1 MVAWVVRGYGTANVT
16 EARIAVELDAPPEKV
31 WEVISDPRNLP
42 RWDRHITGVEG
53 VPEDGLRTGLRYSTE
68 LRFMGVAG
76 IIDAEVLDWD
86 PPRSSR
92 IRLRGFIEATV
103 FTRVE
108 PLPRGRSRI
117 VHEVRYG
124 FRGGPVGSLA
134 SRALRVTGGP
144 QLVLRRG
151 TLAQKRQIEAG
162 AASS

>member
-1 MVAWVVRGYGTANVT
+1 MT
-16 EARIAVELDAPPEKV
+16 EARVAVEVDAPAEDV
-31 WEVISDPRNLP
+31 WAFISDPRNLP
-42 RWDRHITGVEG
+42 RWDRHITAVEG
-53 VPEDGLRTGLRYSTE
+53 VPDQGLSVGVRYSTE
-68 LRFMGVAG
+68 LRFVGVAG
-76 IIDAEVLDWD
+76 IVDAEVLEWD
-86 PPRSSR
+86 PPRSSK
-92 IRLRGFIEATV
+92 ILLRGFIEAMV

-134 SRALRVTGGP
+134 ARALRITGGP

-162 AASS
+162 QG

>member
-1 MVAWVVRGYGTANVT
+1 MVRGYGTPNMT
-16 EARIAVELDAPPEKV
+16 EARVAVEVDAPAEDV
-31 WEVISDPRNLP
+31 WAFISDPRNLP
-42 RWDRHITGVEG
+42 RWDRHITAVEG
-53 VPEDGLRTGLRYSTE
+53 VPDQGLSVGVRYSTE
-68 LRFMGVAG
+68 LRFVGVAG
-76 IIDAEVLDWD
+76 IVDAEVLEWD
-86 PPRSSR
+86 PPRSSK
-92 IRLRGFIEATV
+92 IRLRGFIEAMV

-134 SRALRVTGGP
+134 ARALRITGGP

-162 AASS
+162 

>member
-1 MVAWVVRGYGTANVT
+1 MWAF
-16 EARIAVELDAPPEKV
+16 
-31 WEVISDPRNLP
+31 ISDPRNLP
-42 RWDRHITGVEG
+42 RWDRHITAVEG
-53 VPEDGLRTGLRYSTE
+53 VPDQGLSVGVRYSTE
-68 LRFMGVAG
+68 LRFVGVAG
-76 IIDAEVLDWD
+76 IVDAEVLEWD
-86 PPRSSR
+86 PPRSSK
-92 IRLRGFIEATV
+92 ILLRGFIEAVV

-134 SRALRVTGGP
+134 ARALRITGGP

-162 AASS
+162 

>member
-1 MVAWVVRGYGTANVT
+1 MVRGYGTPNMT
-16 EARIAVELDAPPEKV
+16 EARVAVEVDAPAEDV
-31 WEVISDPRNLP
+31 WAFISDPRNLP
-42 RWDRHITGVEG
+42 RWDRHITAVEG
-53 VPEDGLRTGLRYSTE
+53 VPDQGLSVGVRDSTE
-68 LRFMGVAG
+68 LRFVGVAG
-76 IIDAEVLDWD
+76 IVDAEVLEWD
-86 PPRSSR
+86 PPRSSK
-92 IRLRGFIEATV
+92 IRLRGFIEAMV

-134 SRALRVTGGP
+134 ARALRITGGP

-162 AASS
+162 

>member
-1 MVAWVVRGYGTANVT
+1 MT
-16 EARIAVELDAPPEKV
+16 EARVAVEVDAPAEDV
-31 WEVISDPRNLP
+31 WAFISDPRNLP
-42 RWDRHITGVEG
+42 RWDRHITAVEG
-53 VPEDGLRTGLRYSTE
+53 VPDQGLSVGVRYSTE
-68 LRFMGVAG
+68 LRFVGVAG
-76 IIDAEVLDWD
+76 IVDAEVLEWD
-86 PPRSSR
+86 PPRSSK
-92 IRLRGFIEATV
+92 IRLRGFIEAMV

-134 SRALRVTGGP
+134 ARALRITGGP

-162 AASS
+162 

>member
-1 MVAWVVRGYGTANVT
+1 VEGVVGGYGTPNVT
-16 EARIAVELDAPPEKV
+16 EARIAVDVGAPADEV
-31 WEVISDPRNLP
+31 WAFISDPRNLP
-42 RWDRHITGVEG
+42 RWDRHITAVEG
-53 VPEDGLRTGLRYSTE
+53 VPDQGLSVGVRYSTE
-68 LRFMGVAG
+68 LRFVGVAG
-76 IIDAEVLDWD
+76 IVDAEVLEWD
-86 PPRSSR
+86 PPRSSK
-92 IRLRGFIEATV
+92 IRLRGFIEAVV

-134 SRALRVTGGP
+134 ARALRITGGP

-162 AASS
+162 